1 MTVQAKDVMTA
12 GVVPINQRATVR
24 QVTARMVK
32 ERLFGFPVADNYERL
47 VGVVT
52 ELDVIQAL
60 LDGLDPKQAVA
71 QDVMTRQIPTVA
83 ADASILEVLR
93 ALNTDRITRVP
104 VVHNGV
110 MVGLIS
116 REDVLRASLP
126 SLTA

>member
-1 MTVQAKDVMTA
+1 MQAKDVMTA

>member
-1 MTVQAKDVMTA
+1 MQAKDVMTA
-12 GVVPINQRATVR
+12 GVVPVNQRATVR

>member
-1 MTVQAKDVMTA
+1 MQAKDVMTT
-12 GVVPINQRATVR
+12 GVVPVNQRATVR